1 MRDWMSYIISEVK
14 VKQNNTSFSVDL
26 SSESA
31 EMLGH
36 IYSAS
41 QTMIDV
47 LNDLLQYEHIDS
59 GSFRLQL
66 CWRPVANFLKNK
78 LDWAKVLAAEKN
90 IQLSIEDR
98 TSAFEGNSGAF
109 FISFIYLRL
118 FFIIV
123 SIRFEAKLEGDEEDG
138 RHTSEFLNILDV
150 LNGVYLHTDIYKF
163 ELVIRNLITN
173 AVRICDSLLPEYCF

>member
-1 MRDWMSYIISEVK
+1 MK
-14 VKQNNTSFSVDL
+14 VKQDNTSPPVVL

-59 GSFRLQL
+59 GAFRLEL

-118 FFIIV
+118 FFISV
-123 SIRFEAKLEGDEEDG
+123 SIRFEAKFERDEEDG
-138 RHTSEFLNILDV
+138 RHPSELLNVFDV
-150 LNGVYLHTDIYKF
+150 LNGVYLHMDIFKF
-163 ELVIRNLITN
+163 EKVIRSLINN
-173 AVRICDSLLPEYCF
+173 AVKICDSLFVVKSADIFCV